1 LCSRNSIIST
11 TSTCHKVV
19 VELGIGDGQLLE
31 KVVRDRKS
39 TQTCYVGIEIDAKQ
53 IQLARDKLREKNV
66 YLVNESFEKVFSCFP
81 DNYVDEFIFV
91 LPPPEYIDKSM
102 ESQWSSFYLD
112 IIKKL
117 KENGSL
123 TMVTEIINNLL
134 EPVTDCEFEIWKNW
148 LMNKFTSLGFIIK
161 EAHDDSP
168 RYFSSHYLEQF
179 RGDSS
184 RIKMVTL
191 ILLKPHSISS

>member
-1 LCSRNSIIST
+1 MCPKDSIIST
-11 TSTCHKVV
+11 TSTFHKVV

-66 YLVNESFEKVFSCFP
+66 YLVNESFEKVISYFP

-102 ESQWSSFYLD
+102 VSQWSSLYRD
-112 IIKKL
+112 IFKKL

-123 TMVTEIINNLL
+123 VVVTELINNLL
-134 EPVTDCEFEIWKNW
+134 EPVTDYEFIIWKNW
-148 LMNKFTSLGFIIK
+148 LMSKFTSLGFIIK
-161 EAHDDSP
+161 EAYDDSP

-179 RGDSS
+179 RGDTS
-184 RIKMVTL
+184 RIKIVTL
-191 ILLKPHSISS
+191 ILLKPHSTSS